1 MSDFLQDLYL
11 LGFVNECCRVDHTQ
25 DFIRHKAA
33 LTWAAEIFQGTK
45 GNLDKDFVLLNLM
58 LKYVEENGKTP
69 ADLQTFVNFLSGQ
82 PAESGCEGARESL
95 RNMEDFSETPES
107 KSTDFDYWVAEAV
120 GDARKK
126 WHCYLAGKYVDL
138 VTGNVKMKDGASG
151 PDAARAWLTKRWTAD
166 LPAQEAGLWLHE
178 SESLIKQELIKDLT
192 KDRIFTGFRSIDRD
206 IIVTKKINPL
216 WVIPGFAH
224 EGKSTILTSLMY
236 EFVTQGL
243 KIAYFSAEHELN
255 ELLAR
260 MAFLHAYKFKKAHH
274 WVLPSANQW
283 HQGRREQV
291 DVDRMNAVVEDLM
304 QLPGRI
310 KVFKLG
316 TWDDMIG
323 VLNTEKYDVCA
334 VDYLSIMDTPGIKSQ
349 YRDEE
354 IKRLIGEASK
364 LTDTY
369 NNGEGIIFI
378 TPAQINRDGKKGSLK
393 KKDGE
398 KKYDMTAIA
407 KYSELYQH
415 ADFIW
420 SLFSDDDMKA
430 ENKWLLEVHKV
441 KGYPPPWYPVAVL
454 SKDITTD
461 HVRET
466 VGTSGG
472 YVERSPLHHWND
484 DKSCDDLTQGA
495 F

>member
-1 MSDFLQDLYL
+1 MSDITKDLYL
-11 LGFVNECCRVDHTQ
+11 LGFINEFCRVDHTE
-25 DFIRHKAA
+25 DILRHKAA
-33 LTWAAEIFQGTK
+33 LTWAAEIFQGNKEKK
-45 GNLDKDFVLLNLM
+45 GLDYVLLNLM
-58 LKYVEENGKTP
+58 LQYVELNGKTP
-69 ADLQTFVNFLSGQ
+69 GDLASFRNFIYGTER
-82 PAESGCEGARESL
+82 PDGAIMSL
-95 RNMEDFSETPES
+95 DQIPDFALT
-107 KSTDFDYWVAEAV
+107 AEAQSQDLEYWIKEV
-120 GDARKK
+120 VNGIRAD
-126 WHCYLAGKYVDL
+126 WHEWLAQKYSMIAAGQAKVKEKTGPDVAKDWLSRRWTVDL
-138 VTGNVKMKDGASG
+138 TT
-151 PDAARAWLTKRWTAD
+151 AAG
-166 LPAQEAGLWLHE
+166 GLWLHE
-178 SESLIKQELIKDLT
+178 SESLIKEELIKDLT

-243 KIAYFSAEHELN
+243 KIAYFSAEHELS

-260 MAFLHAYKFKKAHH
+260 MAFLHAYKFKKEHH

-291 DVDRMNAVVEDLM
+291 DMDRMNAVVDDLM

-454 SKDITTD
+454 SKDTTTD

-484 DKSCDDLTQGA
+484 DKSVDDLTQGA

>member
-1 MSDFLQDLYL
+1 MSDFLDSLYL
-11 LGFVNECCRVDHTQ
+11 LGFVRECCRVDHAQ
-25 DFIRHKAA
+25 DLLKHKAA
-33 LTWAAEIFQGTK
+33 LTWAAEIFQGNK
-45 GNLDKDFVLLNLM
+45 EGRDRDFILINLM
-58 LKYVEENGKTP
+58 LAYIEQNGRTPDDLQAFRNFISGTERPEGAVATLDLMDDFEASPENKSEDIDFLVGEVVRDVRGKWHEWLAQKYSMIATGLAKVKGKT
-69 ADLQTFVNFLSGQ
+69 
-82 PAESGCEGARESL
+82 
-95 RNMEDFSETPES
+95 
-107 KSTDFDYWVAEAV
+107 
-120 GDARKK
+120 
-126 WHCYLAGKYVDL
+126 
-138 VTGNVKMKDGASG
+138 G
-151 PDAARAWLTKRWTAD
+151 PDIARDWLSKRWTVD
-166 LPAQEAGLWLHE
+166 LATQESGKWLHE
-178 SESLIKQELIKDLT
+178 SESLIKEELIKDLT

-206 IIVTKKINPL
+206 IIITKKINPL

-260 MAFLHAYKFKKAHH
+260 MAFLHAYKFKKEQH

-291 DVDRMNAVVEDLM
+291 DVDRMNFIVDDM
-304 QLPGRI
+304 MKLPGRI
-310 KVFKLG
+310 KVFKLE
-316 TWDDMIG
+316 TWDDMMS
-323 VLNTEKYDVCA
+323 VLLADKYDVCA
-334 VDYLSIMDTPGIKSQ
+334 VDYLSIMDTPGIKAQ

-378 TPAQINRDGKKGSLK
+378 TPAQINREGKKSSLK
-393 KKDGE
+393 AKDGE

-484 DKSCDDLTQGA
+484 DKSADDLTQGA